1 MLNITLKTDG
11 PIFGGAFPRCPE
23 TSRSETSRPQSNRSQ
38 SNRSETSRPRG
49 SRPAD
54 GPERAPLREKV
65 PPPRGERERG

>member
-11 PIFGGAFPRCPE
+11 PIFRGAFPRCPE
-23 TSRSETSRPQSNRSQ
+23 TSRSETSRPQ

-65 PPPRGERERG
+65 PPPRGERARG